1 MEKAR
6 QALPEKLRSVRVQR
20 HVAAVLRIAKRL
32 PVREGFVRRDAAR
45 SRGFASIS
53 WETWDLY
60 TMAVDLADDEELR
73 LLVSQARQTVL
84 GELTK

>member
-1 MEKAR
+1 MEQGR
-6 QALPEKLRSVRVQR
+6 QALPEKLRAVRVQK
-20 HVAAVLRIAKRL
+20 HVTAVLRIARR
-32 PVREGFVRRDAAR
+32 VRDGDGFRRRDAAR
-45 SRGFASIS
+45 SLGFASIS

>member
-1 MEKAR
+1 M
-6 QALPEKLRSVRVQR
+6 QR
-20 HVAAVLRIAKRL
+20 HVTAVLRIARRL
-32 PVREGFVRRDAAR
+32 PVGDGFVRRDAAR
-45 SRGFASIS
+45 SLGFASIS

-84 GELTK
+84 GELTR